1 MLAGRL
7 LSRRLPVLAAAV
19 VGTASAFAAPF
30 SWEHHWIWLVIMCWW
45 PLCAAMVGFANRDR
59 RWPWWA
65 LGALGMILLT
75 ARYDNGHG
83 LAIGVFAFGGAD
95 NASWWTMAYPAG
107 ALAVLISMTV
117 AEILGHPPRTP
128 RLVAEER

>member
-1 MLAGRL
+1 MLFR
-7 LSRRLPVLAAAV
+7 S
-19 VGTASAFAAPF
+19 
-30 SWEHHWIWLVIMCWW
+30 
-45 PLCAAMVGFANRDR
+45 VGFANRDR